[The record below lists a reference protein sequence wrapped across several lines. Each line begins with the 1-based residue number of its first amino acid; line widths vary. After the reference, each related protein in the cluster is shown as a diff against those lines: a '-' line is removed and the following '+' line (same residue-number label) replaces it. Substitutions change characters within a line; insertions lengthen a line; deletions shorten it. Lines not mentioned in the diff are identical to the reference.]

1 MNQVVVIGSGF
12 AGLAAACRLAKDGFA
27 VTLLEKNS
35 QLGGRART
43 WVEGGFTFD
52 MGPSWYWMPD
62 VFEEF
67 FGQFGKHPSDY
78 YNLVR
83 LDPSYRV
90 FLPGTDRVDVPA
102 GRDALETLFEQRERG
117 SAARLR
123 AFLDEAAQTYRIG
136 MGEFVR
142 KPSLSLSEF
151 MDPRLLTLAPKLG
164 MFTSMRDRVAR
175 VVSDDALRQI
185 LEFPVLFLGGT
196 AKQIP
201 AMYSLMN
208 HADLVQGTWYPM
220 GGMRLVA
227 DAMIALARELGV
239 ELLPSTEARSIRV
252 ENGRAVAV
260 VTDQGELRTDW
271 VVGAGDYH
279 HVEQQLLPAEHR
291 VYTEPWWDKQVL
303 SPSSLLVFL
312 GINRRLD
319 GLLHHNLFFDEGLDA
334 HAEVIYDRPA
344 WPAKPLFYA
353 CAPSRTD
360 PSVAPE
366 GCENLF
372 LLVPLAPGLSDTDTA
387 RETIIETVMDR
398 LEARIGV
405 PVRRHVVVRRTYAH
419 KDFLEDYHAYKGNAY
434 GLANTL
440 RQTAIFKPKMR
451 SSKVRNLFY
460 AGQLTV
466 PGPGVPPSL
475 LSGGMVAGLIAG
487 EASRKR

>member
-1 MNQVVVIGSGF
+1 MKQVVVIGSGF
-12 AGLAAACRLAKDGFA
+12 AGLAAACRLARDGYA
-27 VTLLEKNS
+27 VTVLEKND

-43 WVEGGFTFD
+43 WVRDGFTFD

-67 FGQFGKHPSDY
+67 FGQFGKRPSDY
-78 YNLVR
+78 YDLVR

-90 FLPGTDRVDVPA
+90 FLPGTDKADVPA
-102 GRDALETLFEQRERG
+102 GREALDALFEAREPG
-117 SAARLR
+117 SAARLGR
-123 AFLDEAAQTYRIG
+123 FLDEAAETYRIG

-142 KPSLSLSEF
+142 KPSLSLKEF
-151 MDPRLLTLAPKLG
+151 LDPRLLTLAPKLG
-164 MFTSMRDRVAR
+164 MFTSMRDRVAK
-175 VVSDDALRQI
+175 VVSNDALRQI

-196 AKQIP
+196 ARQIP

-227 DAMIALARELGV
+227 DAMVALARELGV
-239 ELLPSTEARSIRV
+239 EMLPSTEARSIRV
-252 ENGRAVAV
+252 EQGRAVAV

-279 HVEQQLLPAEHR
+279 HVEQQLLAPEHR
-291 VYTEPWWDKQVL
+291 MYDERWWDKQVL

-312 GINRRLD
+312 GVDRRLD
-319 GLLHHNLFFDEGLDA
+319 GLLHHNLFFDEGLDE
-334 HAEVIYDRPA
+334 HADAIYQNPA
-344 WPAKPLFYA
+344 WPSRPLFYA
-353 CAPSRTD
+353 CVPSRTD
-360 PSVAPE
+360 SSVAPP

-372 LLVPLAPGLSDTDTA
+372 LLVPLAPGLADSDAA
-387 RETIIETVMDR
+387 RERILDIVMER
-398 LEARIGV
+398 LEQRCGV
-405 PVRRHVVVRRTYAH
+405 GVRKHVVVRRTYAH
-419 KDFLEDYHAYKGNAY
+419 SDFAADYHAYKGNAY

-440 RQTAIFKPKMR
+440 RQTAIFKPRMR
-451 SSKVRNLFY
+451 SSKVSNLVF

-475 LSGGMVAGLIAG
+475 LSGGMAADLIVR
-487 EASRKR
+487 S